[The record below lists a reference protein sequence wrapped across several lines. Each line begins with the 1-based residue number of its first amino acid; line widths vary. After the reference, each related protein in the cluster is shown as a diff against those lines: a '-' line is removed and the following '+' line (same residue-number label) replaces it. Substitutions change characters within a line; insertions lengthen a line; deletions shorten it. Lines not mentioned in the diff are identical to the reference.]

1 VKLAAKGSS
10 LFDFETFTASFFQ
23 TGLSTGGLMGLG
35 CHKLLD
41 YLSLSLNLPL
51 EYHPHT
57 MLSTKYTKIM
67 QDLLAVKNHILNVI
81 GGARSS
87 TPEEVTDSQNVMIR
101 AVNEA
106 VYMNNRVYQSDFN
119 MEYFTK

>member
-1 VKLAAKGSS
+1 MIRDTLEQIVSHNEGMKLAAKGTS
-10 LFDFETFTASFFQ
+10 LFDFETFTTSFFHS
-23 TGLSTGGLMGLG
+23 GLSTGGLMGLG

-67 QDLLAVKNHILNVI
+67 QDLLKVKSHIMNVI
-81 GGARSS
+81 GGAKGY
-87 TPEEVTDSQNVMIR
+87 T
-101 AVNEA
+101 
-106 VYMNNRVYQSDFN
+106 
-119 MEYFTK
+119 